1 MPTSGKGGPIVR
13 YDMTELLGADL
24 RDEQA
29 VRRLWDETHLAAA
42 LQGLVNRRAPRLLL
56 RYNAGPDDFW
66 FGRMTEPGGWLH
78 GRKVEEL
85 HRLEDLLTRYRAE
98 ATGLVVYDERVPATS
113 NLAST
118 IAGAMRLLPVR
129 YDESPDSLY
138 RQLTGPRFRLTE
150 TVSLLAPDGGEL
162 FTGKG
167 TIPGTDLPSSGSAK
181 NDCYR
186 WLIAHY
192 IEPGRVNPRTMG
204 YYLDAFWLRCAHAG
218 RPQNH
223 TLTNHDYIIAQRGVL
238 FDLNVWEDEA
248 TVDDPEQAPGTDLE
262 TLQMLLRAANKRLG
276 RKRMIHMAGFVPWRY
291 KYTDVQTPQ
300 WSAGGQHG
308 AVATEWKN
316 VEVAS
321 AWNAY
326 LDADALDYSALVNAS
341 FYRHLPLPERIE
353 QNPRVTAEELRERG
367 VLDEDGNIVPR
378 PYYCHYVGDY
388 DAAAWLY
395 WNAEEYFTDETR
407 GTVPLNWAFNP
418 NLSERFPLG
427 MLWTR
432 EQRTANDY
440 FVAGDSG
447 AGYVNPHLL
456 SQPRPYSGLPSGMK
470 IWEEH
475 CQRFFEQ
482 WDLDVVG
489 FVIDGFSPNMR
500 REGWEAYAR
509 FSSGGIVL
517 MHSEKP
523 RGVFQGMPFL
533 RIEGDL
539 PREKAP
545 RAAAVMR
552 EAFTPETLGFHCF
565 RSVLMPPRW
574 YKEIEEELDRQG
586 RGGAMAL
593 DMRTLLWL
601 VRYEAERRT
610 ERPALTAPAEEE

>member
-1 MPTSGKGGPIVR
+1 
-13 YDMTELLGADL
+13 MTELLGANL
-24 RDEQA
+24 RDRRE
-29 VRRLWDETHLAAA
+29 VRRLWDETHVAAA
-42 LQGLVNRRAPRLLL
+42 LQGIVNRDAPRLLL
-56 RYNAGPDDFW
+56 RYNAAPDDFW
-66 FGRMTEPGGWLH
+66 FGRMTGPGGWLH
-78 GRKVEEL
+78 GRIIEQTDG
-85 HRLEDLLTRYRAE
+85 LEDLLNRFRNSVR
-98 ATGLVVYDERVPATS
+98 GLVVYDERVPATS

-118 IAGAMRLLPVR
+118 IAGVEGLLPVR
-129 YDESPDSLY
+129 HDDSPGSLHSL
-138 RQLTGPRFRLTE
+138 LTGPRFGLKAQ
-150 TVSLLAPDGGEL
+150 VSLLGPDGGPL

-167 TIPGTDLPSSGSAK
+167 TIPGTSLPSTGSAK

-192 IEPGRVNPRTMG
+192 VRTGRVNPRTMG
-204 YYLDAFWLRCAHAG
+204 YYLDAFWLRCGYAG

-223 TLTNHDYIIAQRGVL
+223 TLTNHDYIIANQGIL
-238 FDLNVWEDEA
+238 FDLDVWEDE
-248 TVDDPEQAPGTDLE
+248 TPVDDTRQAPGTDLE
-262 TLQMLLRAANKRLG
+262 TLQLLLSAANDQLANKE
-276 RKRMIHMAGFVPWRY
+276 MIHMAGFVPWRY
-291 KYTDVQTPQ
+291 KYTDVSEAD
-300 WSAGGQHG
+300 WDAGGQHG

-326 LDADALDYSALVNAS
+326 LDADALDYSSLVNAS
-341 FYRHLPLPERIE
+341 FYRHLPLPDRIP
-353 QNPRVTAEELRERG
+353 QNPRVTEEELRERG
-367 VLDEDGNIVPR
+367 VLDEEGNVVPR

-418 NLSERFPLG
+418 NLAQRFPLG

-456 SQPRPYSGLPSGMK
+456 SEPRPYSGLPSGMPV
-470 IWEEH
+470 WEKH
-475 CQRFFEQ
+475 CRRFFEQ

-489 FVIDGFSPNMR
+489 FVIDGFSPNMQ

-509 FSSGGIVL
+509 FSPGGIVL
-517 MHSEKP
+517 MHSDSP
-523 RGVFQGMPFL
+523 RGVFKGMPYL

-539 PREKAP
+539 PREEAK
-545 RAAAVMR
+545 RAVEVMR
-552 EAFTPETLGFHCF
+552 RKFTEGRLGFHCF
-565 RSVLMPPRW
+565 RSVLMPTRW

-586 RGGAMAL
+586 RKGAMVL

-601 VRYEAERRT
+601 TKREYERGRSQH
-610 ERPALTAPAEEE
+610 PASAPAPKE